1 MIHNRI
7 PRGRFVPADVRLLR
21 NSRKFSAP
29 LDFHS
34 PVCYTIPTQK
44 NNADRSTLVENRACR
59 ATATLGDKETT
70 V

>member
-7 PRGRFVPADVRLLR
+7 PRGQFALADVRLLR
-21 NSRKFSAP
+21 NSRKFIHP
-29 LDFHS
+29 LDF
-34 PVCYTIPTQK
+34 PTPACYTIPTQK